1 MDRSEPYVG
10 HLGGCASLPQLGS
23 CRAVR
28 LGPVAVAPTC
38 RATNRQTSAQ
48 EHCDSLFR
56 PIQKRQQHRDRR
68 ELDIHAA
75 IPCQFLEPRP
85 TWLAAKATVTHNR
98 IQPRIWNRM
107 INKYG
112 SIVNDGLI
120 DQTAGPLYGRESTI
134 ASTVCI

>member
-85 TWLAAKATVTHNR
+85 
-98 IQPRIWNRM
+98 WNRFPGQVLKASPKRAHSFRARTPQTPTSVASKM
-107 INKYG
+107 SQSLG
-112 SIVNDGLI
+112 SIFGLH
-120 DQTAGPLYGRESTI
+120 GSLLRRR
-134 ASTVCI
+134 